1 MALKNIRENSYPDWY
16 QNVIAAADMAEVS
29 SSPGCMVIKPWGY
42 GIWER
47 IQRLLDEKIKETNH
61 ENCYF
66 PLFIPLSYFQKEAEH
81 VEGFAKEMAIV
92 THSRLSMED
101 GKLMPASPLEEPL
114 IVRPTSETIIA
125 DSFSKWVHSYRDLPV
140 MINQWANVVRWE
152 MRPRLFLR
160 TREFL
165 WQEGHTAHAT
175 FEEAEKEAETMLGVY
190 EDLCVNDM
198 AMPVIKG
205 KKPEYDK
212 FPGAVTTYCI
222 EAMMQDG
229 RSLQAGTS
237 HFLGQNFAK
246 SADIKFINSDNAQE
260 YAYTTSW
267 GVSTRLIGGLIMT
280 HADDEGMCVPPK
292 LAPQQ
297 VIIVPIV
304 KDKSKAEAINAYAE
318 KLRDALKAQ
327 TFAGEKVRVR
337 LDNRPK
343 EAVDKMWEW
352 TRKGAPLIVEVGAKD
367 LEKNAVMFRNRIKI
381 NRDGWK
387 NFEDVDVFIA
397 TISEKLQAIQDEML
411 ARANERL
418 TQNVV
423 TDIKTAAEFEAYF
436 ANANVYLENG
446 GKAPKVAFVC
456 GKWSGDEA
464 TLDKLK
470 EMRLTIRCIPFDQ
483 SGSEGEC
490 LLSGQKATLDV
501 IYARSY

>member
-1 MALKNIRENSYPDWY
+1 MQKERRSPG
-16 QNVIAAADMAEVS
+16 VGAAAFRTGSIIV
-29 SSPGCMVIKPWGY
+29 
-42 GIWER
+42 
-47 IQRLLDEKIKETNH
+47 
-61 ENCYF
+61 
-66 PLFIPLSYFQKEAEH
+66 LFQLKVALGMCADRALQ
-81 VEGFAKEMAIV
+81 G
-92 THSRLSMED
+92 SRLAD
-101 GKLMPASPLEEPL
+101 IGVAAVPALP
-114 IVRPTSETIIA
+114 
-125 DSFSKWVHSYRDLPV
+125 DL
-140 MINQWANVVRWE
+140 
-152 MRPRLFLR
+152 LL
-160 TREFL
+160 
-165 WQEGHTAHAT
+165 
-175 FEEAEKEAETMLGVY
+175 
-190 EDLCVNDM
+190 
-198 AMPVIKG
+198 
-205 KKPEYDK
+205 
-212 FPGAVTTYCI
+212 FPGKNLVV
-222 EAMMQDG
+222 
-229 RSLQAGTS
+229 LQV
-237 HFLGQNFAK
+237 LGQLTVALLVLFFN
-246 SADIKFINSDNAQE
+246 SADA
-260 YAYTTSW
+260 
-267 GVSTRLIGGLIMT
+267 
-280 HADDEGMCVPPK
+280 
-292 LAPQQ
+292 
-297 VIIVPIV
+297 
-304 KDKSKAEAINAYAE
+304 AE

-446 GKAPKVAFVC
+446 GKAPKVAFVR

-490 LLSGQKATLDV
+490 LLSGKKATLDV

>member
-16 QNVIAAADMAEVS
+16 QNVVAAADMAEVS

-47 IQRLLDEKIKETNH
+47 IQHLLDEKIKETGH

-81 VEGFAKEMAIV
+81 VEGFAKEMAVV
-92 THSRLSMED
+92 THSRLSAQD
-101 GKLMPASPLEEPL
+101 GKLVPASPLEEPL

-165 WQEGHTAHAT
+165 WQEGHTAHSS
-175 FEEAEKEAETMLGVY
+175 FEEADKEAETMLKVY
-190 EDLCVNDM
+190 EDLCANDM

-246 SADIKFINSDNAQE
+246 SADIKFINKNNEQE

-280 HADDEGMCVPPK
+280 HGDDEGMCVPPK
-292 LAPQQ
+292 LAPYQ
-297 VIIVPIV
+297 VVIVPII
-304 KDKSKAEAINAYAE
+304 KDKSKEAEIIAYAE
-318 KLRDALKAQ
+318 KLKNAIKEKS
-327 TFAGEKVRVR
+327 FAGERIRVK
-337 LDNRPK
+337 LDNRLK
-343 EAVDKMWEW
+343 EPVDKMWEW
-352 TRKGAPLIVEVGAKD
+352 TRKGCPLIVEVGAKD
-367 LEKNAVMFRNRIKI
+367 LEKNAVMFRNRIHI
-381 NRDGWK
+381 NGEAWK
-387 NFEDVDVFIA
+387 NFEGFESFVA
-397 TISEKLQAIQDEML
+397 TIGDKLKNIQDGMFK
-411 ARANERL
+411 RAEERL
-418 TQNVV
+418 KNNIV
-423 TDIKTAAEFEAYF
+423 TDIKTPEEFQAYF
-436 ANANVYLENG
+436 ANNNAYLE
-446 GKAPKVAFVC
+446 GKGNKVAFVR
-456 GKWSGDEA
+456 GKWSEDED

-470 EMRLTIRCIPFDQ
+470 EMRLSIRCIPFEQ
-483 SGSEGEC
+483 SGTEGVC
-490 LLSGQKATLDV
+490 LISGKKATLDV